1 MTMRKSNRNV
11 AKILL
16 SGLLILEL
24 LLVGSC
30 DSWMSNDDFMEQ
42 IESEVHDANAAPINV
57 YVRYANAKMGT
68 TEPQGSTTMKVDVA
82 SKISAVTNDDYGFVR
97 WAAFSTEDFATDKQ
111 HSKLTYISE
120 EDYNENYKSKEL
132 SSEIVYFS
140 DPKNPATDVKILAER
155 NDIFIIPIVATRP
168 SYVQSVPGAGDSNIV
183 KNTSIRILFSKPIN
197 TDTIKDTEGNL
208 NFNISTSAAVFTDDD
223 KEMEANDITEY
234 FDYSFSESKKML
246 TLKLKDNQL
255 LDNRQYIT
263 VTLLEG
269 LEDLYGFSMNGNY
282 TFKFQ
287 TGTST
292 DSLAPMIEV
301 IYGGT
306 GDICNVFVTF
316 GEDGKSI
323 GTATNEAK
331 NAPKEIDSEK
341 YTSAVIAQRVY
352 DKLNIFVKANDIINS
367 GNADINP
374 AKDLSEDNVALIY
387 ISAGL
392 YIDANGNPITIDESN
407 STTYQIGKKSYTYIS
422 GTIDQN
428 ANISKQFTDMVPVD
442 KDGNKYSSG
451 MIYSYDVSNLPD
463 GLIRIDVWA
472 GDMTGNAG
480 GPDDKGAPY
489 YEKHDNGFKSIF
501 VVKDTTPIDSSY
513 VKANKQVIS
522 NSALAPYFWYNN
534 SSLGS
539 MELFD
544 SPSNKIHDAGH
555 EKLRALDKNLWWTFK
570 VGNVTEKIS
579 KDDSTWKRIHD
590 ETDGTTS
597 LHYNLANATA
607 PSVDGP
613 VDITL
618 YLKDDM
624 GNLSEPVLLDSI
636 MYDNTAPSVSLKSGK
651 GDFVNEAGNEELHAS
666 DPKVIEQILKVTI
679 AESNEN
685 NTGSGIRRMEIHVKK
700 GNEEVEAPLDATT
713 FKVLYAPSS
722 IENPTPSSEG
732 IRPITVQTAEADSAT
747 TNTVKV
753 FNVTDA
759 DKITDGT
766 LFIYGL
772 TLGDTDGTYEVNVDL
787 FDSALNK
794 TPVTAVTRIARDTTE
809 PVINKVQVLGAQA
822 RKVYGQDEETWWMPY
837 DKFED
842 ANNLTKVTLRVSA
855 NESGSGLKYIKLA
868 DNAEFTENTVLYVGD
883 KALVRDVDY
892 SLDIAN
898 KIIELKDWYTP
909 LFINPTNGEHI
920 ITLENIK
927 LNNLN
932 APAGTTQGN
941 KILLTLDDFVDKS
954 KSNENQIY
962 YGETASTGTLVYADS
977 IAPQIAYLHIADSAK
992 HTANNPDDKGYN
1004 GDNYTDSQNVV
1015 LTLTFGDTEA
1025 GNKGSGVNQ
1034 VILSDNA
1041 EFTSG
1046 TQIYYRN
1053 EDGTETLLA
1062 QSTDYEITSDTVN
1075 FKKVFTETDTLKFT
1089 NVKLVSDVQG
1099 EQSIKADV
1107 KDFVGIKSTESEP
1120 ANVLIYDSVNPELYE
1135 AYWVAENNTVTA
1147 GTCNSEVINN
1157 QTLRI
1162 EFTEVTSGV
1171 KVIQLDITQ
1180 DGIANDTPYA
1190 TPFDSITQLTYEYN
1204 GTENLVK
1211 DVDYTVQGKYIVL
1224 NKTYTSGA
1232 FNIKGIT
1239 LKNTVDQASYNV
1251 NITLLDASE
1260 NKHAKATGI
1269 AIDTIAPEFTESL
1282 RVPALKRT
1290 VELTASGTTA
1300 AVDGYWLDA
1309 NHVNGRNK
1317 AADSIPVY
1325 IKIREKSSGIKVI
1338 TFAANAVISEATTLW
1353 LVNGTNET
1361 EVDASKYTRD
1371 LANNTITINEEAD
1384 ARALFRRA
1392 DDSVFELLVKNVG
1405 LNQPDTETS
1414 ASNNTI
1420 KMFLSDVAK
1429 NQNPDG
1435 MVQATPSIYSDSR
1448 APNAP
1453 TALTL
1458 KDRKTTT
1465 TTIAASDG
1473 YTNESIVDMTF
1484 NLDNSEQFGS
1494 GYHKFV
1500 LSGATFIQN
1509 GADKTTLT
1517 LKDTAGNVVPNV
1529 EFDIT
1534 DNNTTLI
1541 LKRTNQT
1548 ADTYTVVRQA
1558 VSVEL
1563 KNVELANPTANENH
1577 TVSVTAYDLT
1587 GRNAEAVS
1595 TSIILDT
1602 QVPTVA
1608 PVFTAAYTKE
1618 GSAYDAS
1625 LNVYPHPNGENG
1637 TGVTRTFGDKSIPTF
1652 YTKAKVDENESS
1664 YNAVLGIHASDNICL
1679 GGNVRPTTFLYY
1691 VNDESFNMTLAQIIA
1706 SNTKV
1711 NPETGING
1719 NRANQTCLWFKFPVG
1734 KYSAVIADE
1743 AGNISSVFRFNV
1755 EADDTAPAV
1764 TDFAEHVLFERPNA
1778 DSDVYRNTIAASTG
1792 SGEFTYTSNESIGKL
1807 FMSRKYVTKK
1817 SGDKYRIVLN
1827 LGGAYTSNNT
1837 SAIVKKLDGAD
1848 ATDALNYAELSADV
1862 NRAPIEKYAI
1872 VTTYTDWAAS
1882 SQDTSNYVPVI
1893 PGLTDALWHNYTA
1906 GGQQVTDEANNIV
1919 SFVDS
1924 NNNLVI
1930 ELPNTQSTAPVTVF
1944 VRDGCGN
1951 YSHVLLGYDSTSK
1964 TAVSYIVD
1972 GKLGTKAANDGVIE
1986 EPVIIQ
1992 YPYLTSTTS
2001 TSGTFTW
2008 TDLDVSTNS
2017 TNYVKNSQ
2025 SGNAEGSDN
2034 GKGQTRGFIKD
2045 FVKKATYYNPNIT
2058 PFKLGLLLK
2067 VNANNQETVLFGDNN
2082 IGKTTSSTDYTVR
2095 AKLYC
2100 TTDESVPTRDKF
2112 ESDATS
2118 TGYHTDWVNV
2128 RSNQGDNK
2136 DILIVLDYPIPDYST
2151 LGWTTNETNGE
2162 PKPYF
2167 IWYLFEDRVG
2177 NYEIAKVVNS
2187 AGSGTQLNQAYSAD
2201 SSVFDRWLYD
2211 NEAPKLT
2218 IRGTT
2223 TDPGTITAADINTL
2237 VATNN
2242 GFVPYVKKDS
2252 SGNIITDSNGKAT
2265 VYVHASLTHSDLQD
2279 GATKNTNLGNGT
2291 THTVDG
2297 GSYSPYSPYNPFM
2310 DLAVSE
2316 ITGVRAFAWSNS
2328 ENIDF
2333 GNSYTDNSYWYNG
2346 STVYWYVG
2354 WGSVSDSGGLEKD
2367 IGKGTFGYSSYAG
2380 NAYFDTSISSSYS
2393 GKYSGTKVNTY
2404 IPYGK
2409 LSTTA
2414 EKELWLHVMDWT
2426 GNISHYRMGQNL
2438 KFVNDSTVPDYSST
2452 TTGEKLE
2459 PNQYY
2464 MKKTSDSSIPLV
2476 RFAGTGADA
2485 LAQNNI
2491 NVYLPENYFTE
2502 AGSGVQGYSFKNDGT
2517 GIATDGLYLSIPYSK
2532 YSASTTQS
2540 SMTYYV
2546 YDNVGNR
2553 AEKTLYYVF
2562 DTDAPAIKA
2571 VSIRENSGI
2580 SSSFKFCDPEH
2591 GLATNEDN
2599 LTGFN
2604 YYRDYTFKDVNG
2616 TTLTKP
2622 INKPHDNVDNFETG
2636 ELQEVYFNGTGMARF
2651 HVILEEACSD
2661 IKEIQVNRWK
2671 NGSWVTYTGYK
2682 RDSAADDTTW
2692 KAFGE
2697 AITSTTRDDYWT
2709 GNSESDTFVMVDFN
2723 LTYTKEGTYYQILAT
2738 DISGNSSFRYFKLY
2752 LDNEAPIFAENQY
2765 GEKRPVVTPAIGSI
2779 NPITVSG
2786 TTTYYYNANSSN
2798 YLKINF
2804 AVEDS
2809 GSGSKSSLKQ
2819 FQYSLNNSNWYDI
2832 TNSTK
2837 ELSFDS
2843 STIETIYLRDILGNT
2858 TTASLAKPGFSYH
2871 YTDASGVPKTVTI
2884 PKLVKYTGSAP
2895 AAPAITAEDIN
2906 YIDKDYKTKRTSIV
2920 NEIQTKG
2927 LGEKLTT
2934 YNNNT
2939 GKWNTQSLSQDDWSH
2954 LYTEKLN
2961 IAGSNTI
2968 LIKQNESSPERKQL
2982 KISFTPASNYIIGYL
2997 ELGENETPSTVV
3009 GAYSFADTA
3018 NMKSFISDLPMKE
3031 DYGLATKKY
3040 YAVDVVG
3047 NISDPLTITYSYNNP
3062 HSAKNIKLIKNP
3074 DEINS
3079 TIKAKMVSDGIIF
3092 ARYLDVE
3099 GSPKDTGWKTGRRYI
3114 SDGYIVVSFTLPE
3127 KLDSENSYS
3136 ETPERIQLID
3146 KWGNTTDKQKLR
3158 GEIKN
3163 TSSLFK
3169 LYSETTKNS
3178 DERYNWYI
3186 AFKLDI
3192 SEEEKGNGSN
3202 GTQQKPA
3209 FNGQFYNNKDKDGS
3223 VIYAK
3228 IFGSTSESELTA
3240 LNETEKATYGW
3251 MIDNKAPEI
3260 NSNYYDNDG
3269 NEKLIHTKKDN
3280 KNAEKFIL
3288 GTSPTSYTVSISK
3301 AIGNNGSKEN
3311 LYDANSIAYLKVNF
3325 DSSKTACLSDNFTT
3339 DNAIKY
3345 KFVVAAADNFTAN
3358 VSPDD
3363 SDWVSLITDET
3374 SNGYQSVNG
3383 AGYWRFVLPNISE
3396 PNNKVALFLKD
3407 EVGNVSDPYYL
3418 ADQQNG
3424 QWIKT
3429 WIVDK
3434 GPESATIT
3442 EDGKTTLPSY
3452 SETATSYV
3460 LNVAM
3465 NKGAIIKSISAVNA
3479 EVESVEFNDES
3490 GSAWTSQPSY
3500 DSNTGKFA
3508 NDDSFIN
3515 LKSIKVTLKNL
3526 NAPIWN
3532 ETQAVKLKIN
3542 GSEIGGTV
3550 ITIPVKKLSEGD
3562 ITLKQ
3567 IVEDQEQDLPIRID
3581 DRIEDNAE
3589 KTVRI
3594 KFAEGANGSRLAK
3607 IAVSGAKIKINNS
3620 KYDSIIPA
3628 STSWGDSDTT
3638 IDLTLTDIEQSWTGD
3653 SSVKLTF
3660 TPTVATGQTATTFEK
3675 AVFTVGKKPLQ
3686 ESDITFTLPTSFVNG
3701 AENTIKLETAKA
3713 NITDSTVKERIKKV
3727 TLVDGNTENE
3737 LSPASSTTT
3746 SYTYKKKIYKDWVSK
3761 SVKLRIY
3768 DTLDGNVI
3776 EKPVFS
3782 AEVPAIDSTDISVTG
3797 PASYT
3802 NGTEEYEYEISIPG
3816 ITLVEFDITHDGD
3829 DGFTWTPASDTTYA
3843 KAKITAKRG
3852 WSDKTVTLKVKNFTV
3867 KTLNIS
3873 APTATEITEGV
3884 TGLSAY
3890 SNDTKIY
3897 GYTISIDG
3905 ITLIADDITYSGV
3918 SASDYTFTAADET
3931 NPAKVTMV
3939 IERDWEAAKTIT
3951 LSINGKEVRNF
3962 NVSKI
3967 DASEISVNGPESYDS
3982 NTTTYTYEISVPG
3995 YTLKEEDVTATGAN
4009 GLTFMAATETEPAK
4023 ANLTVNQEWNE
4034 KTVTLKVRDNPK
4046 ISFDVA
4052 AKELTKK
4059 DITITNG
4066 DWESKEIP
4074 VTFNNGASRSAI
4086 DSITISLSDGT
4097 NTTPLTNVSWSWK
4110 DENTDTLV
4118 LTGEFPEKGWKT
4130 QDISLTIKNKAG
4142 NDLEPMH
4149 GMTIPVKVL
4158 GEGDILFTPASWTS
4172 GETANYE
4179 IAVSFPTG
4187 ASKANVKS
4195 LAVEG
4200 ATDLEAAFNE
4210 DGDKIIL
4217 TGTNPTQ
4224 TWDSQSI
4231 TITVYNT
4238 NNEAVA
4244 TMPALNVPAKTFD
4257 ANCVEV
4263 PVQTWPEDG
4272 KWTQASFNIKS
4283 ELPITNVISKDTSKF
4298 KVTVNSKWNENKEA
4312 SLNLALAEG
4321 VTSITKADLVIQVQT
4336 EKGNADI
4343 ALFPSGPGASNNNQ
4357 RSIFG
4362 FRTKGNT
4369 YSATS
4374 TSSSS
4379 AGEAPKT
4386 RSVSLRSWVND
4397 VFNGGSDAAVEAVK
4411 DEVKSSAKKASK
4423 KSKKSA
4429 KAAKSQKVVEK
4440 SVVAEN
4446 AEVAAVSL
4454 AETSAATVNEAVGIV
4469 AATVSAAT
4477 EVVEE
4482 AAPAVDGVSASL
4494 EAEAAAPLSAEPD
4507 LPDASV
4513 ESPSASV
4520 AAIIMAIAALCAAAA
4535 ALTIIALK
4543 KRAAKK

>member
-1 MTMRKSNRNV
+1 MRKSNRNV
-11 AKILL
+11 AKFLL

-197 TDTIKDTEGNL
+197 TDTIKDSEGNL

-316 GEDGKSI
+316 GEDGEMK
-323 GTATNEAK
+323 GTATTESK

-442 KDGNKYSSG
+442 KDGNKYTGG

-501 VVKDTTPIDSSY
+501 VVKDTTPIDSAY

-722 IENPTPSSEG
+722 IANPTPSSEG
-732 IRPITVQTAEADSAT
+732 IRPITVQTAEADPAT

-842 ANNLTKVTLRVSA
+842 ADNLTKVTLRVSA

-892 SLDIAN
+892 TLN
-898 KIIELKDWYTP
+898 TTTRTIELKDWYTP

-977 IAPQIAYLHIADSAK
+977 IAPQIANLHIADSAK
-992 HTANNPDDKGYN
+992 HTENNPDDKGYN

-1062 QSTDYEITSDTVN
+1062 QSTDYEITSDTVT

-1107 KDFVGIKSTESEP
+1107 KDFAGIKSTESKP
-1120 ANVLIYDSVNPELYE
+1120 ANVIIYDSVNPELYE

-1290 VELTASGTTA
+1290 VELTANGTTA

-1309 NHVNGRNK
+1309 NHVNGSNK

-1353 LVNGTNET
+1353 LVDGATET
-1361 EVDASKYTRD
+1361 EVEHSIYTID
-1371 LANNTITINEEAD
+1371 TTANTITINNEAD
-1384 ARALFRRA
+1384 ARALFRKS
-1392 DDSVFELLVKNVG
+1392 DDSVFELLVNNVG
-1405 LNQPDTETS
+1405 LNQLDTETS

-1458 KDRKTTT
+1458 KDRKTTS

-1608 PVFTAAYTKE
+1608 PVFTAAFSKE

-1637 TGVTRTFGDKSIPTF
+1637 TGITRTFGDKSIPTF
-1652 YTKAKVDENESS
+1652 YTKAKVDENDSS

-1691 VNDESFNMTLAQIIA
+1691 VNDDSFNMTLAQIIA

-1755 EADDTAPAV
+1755 EADDTVPAV
-1764 TDFAEHVLFERPNA
+1764 TDFADHVLFEQPNDGA
-1778 DSDVYRNTIAASTG
+1778 KVYRNAIAASTA

-1807 FMSRKYVTKK
+1807 FKSRKYVTKK
-1817 SGDKYRIVLN
+1817 SSDKYRIILN
-1827 LGGAYTSNNT
+1827 LGTTYTSGNA

-1848 ATDALNYAELSADV
+1848 VGAALDYSELSAAE

-1872 VTTYTDWAAS
+1872 VTTYSDWAAS
-1882 SQDTSNYVPVI
+1882 AQDSSDYVPVT

-1906 GGQQVTDEANNIV
+1906 GSQPVTDEANKVV
-1919 SFVDS
+1919 SWIDA
-1924 NNNLVI
+1924 NNNLLI

-1951 YSHVLLGYDSTSK
+1951 INNVLLGYDETSK

-2136 DILIVLDYPIPDYST
+2136 DILIVLDYPTPDYST

-2162 PKPYF
+2162 PKPFF

-2237 VATNN
+2237 IATNN
-2242 GFVPYVKKDS
+2242 GFVPYVKS
-2252 SGNIITDSNGKAT
+2252 NSNGTST

-2297 GSYSPYSPYNPFM
+2297 SKASYSPYNPFM

-2328 ENIDF
+2328 DNISF
-2333 GNSYTDNSYWYNG
+2333 GNSYTAGTSWY
-2346 STVYWYVG
+2346 SSATVYWYVG
-2354 WGSVSDSGGLEKD
+2354 WGSVSNSGGLEKD
-2367 IGKGTFGYSSYAG
+2367 IGNGSFDYESYPG
-2380 NAYFDTSISSSYS
+2380 NAYFDTSISSGYS

-2409 LSTTA
+2409 LSTTSA
-2414 EKELWLHVMDWT
+2414 NELWLHVMDWT
-2426 GNISHYRMGQNL
+2426 GNISHYRMGQDI
-2438 KFVNDSTVPDYSST
+2438 KFVNDSTIPDYSST

-2502 AGSGVQGYSFKNDGT
+2502 AGSGVKGYSFKNDGT

-2752 LDNEAPIFAENQY
+2752 LDNEAPTFVENQY
-2765 GEKRPVVTPAIGSI
+2765 GYKNPVIELGKGSI
-2779 NPITVSG
+2779 NPVPNS
-2786 TTTYYYNANSSN
+2786 TTNYYYTADANGK
-2798 YLKINF
+2798 LKIKF

-2809 GSGSKSSLKQ
+2809 GSGSKASLKQ
-2819 FQYSLNNSNWYDI
+2819 FEYSFNGSTGWTSVPSNNQLEFPDGTY
-2832 TNSTK
+2832 
-2837 ELSFDS
+2837 ESF
-2843 STIETIYLRDILGNT
+2843 YLKDILGNVT
-2858 TTASLAKPGFSYH
+2858 KVENSTPKFTYH
-2871 YTDASGVPKTVTI
+2871 YNDGTESGKTVQI
-2884 PKLVKYTGSAP
+2884 PKLTKYTGSTTVTP
-2895 AAPAITAEDIN
+2895 PTITSQTITATDQNNRNQTNKIIN
-2906 YIDKDYKTKRTSIV
+2906 EVETFGIGWK
-2920 NEIQTKG
+2920 
-2927 LGEKLTT
+2927 
-2934 YNNNT
+2934 
-2939 GKWNTQSLSQDDWSH
+2939 
-2954 LYTEKLN
+2954 LYTQNNQKRLAWKDSSDIEANRWSNWYTEN
-2961 IAGSNTI
+2961 ISKDSTGMI
-2968 LIKQNESSPERKQL
+2968 LIKDTEDAPREKLRLTFNK
-2982 KISFTPASNYIIGYL
+2982 PANVIGYI
-2997 ELGENETPSTVV
+2997 ELDNENQTPITTA
-3009 GAYSFADTA
+3009 GNYSFANNT
-3018 NMKSFISDLPMKE
+3018 KTTFEYELPVTDLT
-3031 DYGLATKKY
+3031 TKVY

-3047 NISDPLTITYSYNNP
+3047 NISAAYTIKYTYNNP
-3062 HSAKNIKLIKNP
+3062 YTPKNVKLIK
-3074 DEINS
+3074 DKSEIKSDALSAMENAG
-3079 TIKAKMVSDGIIF
+3079 IKFAHYFDVDYSDTDFFDGNQRRPKDSATKDGI
-3092 ARYLDVE
+3092 RL
-3099 GSPKDTGWKTGRRYI
+3099 I
-3114 SDGYIVVSFTLPE
+3114 SGGYIVIECTLPE
-3127 KLDSENSYS
+3127 IAGNDYS
-3136 ETPERIQLID
+3136 ETPNKVQLYDVWGEGKD
-3146 KWGNTTDKQKLR
+3146 KRKLR
-3158 GEIKN
+3158 GQISSSSNNFKVYGS
-3163 TSSLFK
+3163 TS
-3169 LYSETTKNS
+3169 KNS
-3178 DERYNWYI
+3178 DNRHYCYI

-3192 SEEEKGNGSN
+3192 SETEGGSGN
-3202 GTQQKPA
+3202 QQNPQ
-3209 FNGQFYNNKDKDGS
+3209 FDGQFFNNPEHDGS
-3223 VIYAK
+3223 QIKAK
-3228 IFGSTSESELTA
+3228 ISGNTTESKLTS
-3240 LNETEKATYGW
+3240 LNENGKKYGW
-3251 MIDNKAPEI
+3251 MIDNEAPKIYSECYTEDNNVNYLHNQKDLYVGVKNGENYTFASKVKDKEGNYSNLYPQNSKAYISVRHPVSNGYE
-3260 NSNYYDNDG
+3260 SNY
-3269 NEKLIHTKKDN
+3269 
-3280 KNAEKFIL
+3280 
-3288 GTSPTSYTVSISK
+3288 
-3301 AIGNNGSKEN
+3301 
-3311 LYDANSIAYLKVNF
+3311 
-3325 DSSKTACLSDNFTT
+3325 SDNFTSEA
-3339 DNAIKY
+3339 DLKY
-3345 KFVVAAADNFTAN
+3345 KFVTSKDTSINTP
-3358 VSPDD
+3358 SPDAD
-3363 SDWVSLITDET
+3363 GWNDFPINEWPSIGGRGRRPFVMPPITDPGT
-3374 SNGYQSVNG
+3374 
-3383 AGYWRFVLPNISE
+3383 I
-3396 PNNKVALFLKD
+3396 VAFFLKD
-3407 EVGNVSDPYYL
+3407 QAGNVTEPFYL
-3418 ADQQNG
+3418 ADKQNG

-3434 GPESATIT
+3434 SPESATIT
-3442 EDGKTTLPSY
+3442 EVGKTTKPAY
-3452 SETATSYV
+3452 SETADSYV
-3460 LNVAM
+3460 LNVEM
-3465 NKGAIIKSISAVNA
+3465 DKGTIIKSVSADKA
-3479 EVESVEFNDES
+3479 SVAGVVFNDES
-3490 GSAWTSQPSY
+3490 GNPWSTQPTY
-3500 DSNTGKFA
+3500 N
-3508 NDDSFIN
+3508 NDGTFGEGDAYIN
-3515 LKSIKVTLKNL
+3515 LKSLKITLNNLAETSYTGPQNVT
-3526 NAPIWN
+3526 
-3532 ETQAVKLKIN
+3532 LKIN
-3542 GSEIGGTV
+3542 GTEIGGTV
-3550 ITIPVKKLSEGD
+3550 ITIPTRKLTETDVELKQVVVNDLGESTELPLEKITERLETTTEKVIRLKLS
-3562 ITLKQ
+3562 
-3567 IVEDQEQDLPIRID
+3567 
-3581 DRIEDNAE
+3581 N
-3589 KTVRI
+3589 
-3594 KFAEGANGSRLAK
+3594 GANKDRVSKIEVSRAEIKSGSTNVTE
-3607 IAVSGAKIKINNS
+3607 ITPNS
-3620 KYDSIIPA
+3620 L
-3628 STSWGDSDTT
+3628 TWSDDGTT
-3638 IDLTLTDIEQSWTGD
+3638 VDLTLTNIEQDWTD
-3653 SSVKLTF
+3653 EKSVTLTI
-3660 TPTVATGQTATTFEK
+3660 TPVRGIGQAETTFDK
-3675 AVFTVGKKPLQ
+3675 DVFTVGIKPLVDG
-3686 ESDITFTLPTSFVNG
+3686 DITYTLPVNFTNG
-3701 AENTIKLETAKA
+3701 TENTIKIETSEAPL
-3713 NITDSTVKERIKKV
+3713 SRIEKV
-3727 TLVDGNTENE
+3727 LLVDGSSETE
-3737 LSPASSTTT
+3737 LSPTSSTTT
-3746 SYTYKKKIYKDWVSK
+3746 SHTYNKTIYKNWESKTVSLK
-3761 SVKLRIY
+3761 I
-3768 DTLDGNVI
+3768 
-3776 EKPVFS
+3776 
-3782 AEVPAIDSTDISVTG
+3782 IDSLEGNFLTKTIFETVDAINTNDITVSG
-3797 PASYT
+3797 PEAYT
-3802 NGTEEYEYEISIPG
+3802 PGTEDYEFEISIPG
-3816 ITLVEFDITHDGD
+3816 ITLAESDITHDGD
-3829 DGFTWTPASDTTYA
+3829 DGFTWTSASDTTSA

-3852 WSDKTVTLKVKNFTV
+3852 WNAKTVTLKVREFSV
-3867 KTLNIS
+3867 KTLAIT
-3873 APTATEITEGV
+3873 APTESDITTGV
-3884 TGLSAY
+3884 TGPSEY
-3890 SNDTKIY
+3890 STAQKTY
-3897 GYTISIDG
+3897 EYSISIPG
-3905 ITLIADDITYSGV
+3905 ITLASTDVTYTGV
-3918 SASDYTFTAADET
+3918 SDSDVTFTAADGT

-3939 IERDWEAAKTIT
+3939 IERDWESDKTIT
-3951 LSINGKEVRNF
+3951 LSVNEKEVRNF
-3962 NVSKI
+3962 VVSKI
-3967 DASEISVNGPESYDS
+3967 DAGDISVTGPNAYTVG
-3982 NTTTYTYEISVPG
+3982 TTNYEYEISVPG
-3995 YTLKEEDVTATGAN
+3995 YTLKEEDVTATGAD
-4009 GLTFMAATETEPAK
+4009 GFVFTSATSTEPAK
-4023 ANLTVNQEWNE
+4023 AKLTVNQNWTTE
-4034 KTVTLKVRDNPK
+4034 KAILKVNGNT
-4046 ISFDVA
+4046 V
-4052 AKELTKK
+4052 KELTR
-4059 DITITNG
+4059 I
-4066 DWESKEIP
+4066 
-4074 VTFNNGASRSAI
+4074 A
-4086 DSITISLSDGT
+4086 
-4097 NTTPLTNVSWSWK
+4097 
-4110 DENTDTLV
+4110 
-4118 LTGEFPEKGWKT
+4118 KT
-4130 QDISLTIKNKAG
+4130 
-4142 NDLEPMH
+4142 
-4149 GMTIPVKVL
+4149 L
-4158 GEGDILFTPASWTS
+4158 GEGDVTMSDADVLIGTDYYRTTL
-4172 GETANYE
+4172 
-4179 IAVSFPTG
+4179 SFPTG
-4187 ASKANVKS
+4187 ATSANITNITTYIGDTEITDEDKKSELVPEVSGVLPCQITLRYIPTAGWSDIPIKIKLNNNDNLVFTVKTITANSLTASDVTIDDGVLDGDSVKVPLGFPTGASMDNVKS
-4195 LAVEG
+4195 VYASYTKDETTTEISASKGDNNTVIISGLPAAVWTKIPITLTINGNSELSKLVYEVP
-4200 ATDLEAAFNE
+4200 AKELTASMFTITDNSS
-4210 DGDKIIL
+4210 
-4217 TGTNPTQ
+4217 NPLSWSPDANT
-4224 TWDSQSI
+4224 TYAGI
-4231 TITVYNT
+4231 TITPPEGVSLTGAASVSSPTVTNT
-4238 NNEAVA
+4238 A
-4244 TMPALNVPAKTFD
+4244 
-4257 ANCVEV
+4257 
-4263 PVQTWPEDG
+4263 
-4272 KWTQASFNIKS
+4272 
-4283 ELPITNVISKDTSKF
+4283 ELPTITYNHNNSFGIQVVNVNGQNKAMPSDLE
-4298 KVTVNSKWNENKEA
+4298 VTVTVSVGGTTKDVKIT
-4312 SLNLALAEG
+4312 LNNLDG
-4321 VTSITKADLVIQVQT
+4321 TGHPKA
-4336 EKGNADI
+4336 
-4343 ALFPSGPGASNNNQ
+4343 PGASNNNQ

-4362 FRTKGNT
+4362 FRTKGNS

-4374 TSSSS
+4374 TS
-4379 AGEAPKT
+4379 AGATSEAPKT
-4386 RSVSLRSWVND
+4386 RSVSLTSWVTD
-4397 VFNGGSDAAVEAVK
+4397 LFNNESEVAAETVK
-4411 DEVKSSAKKASK
+4411 DEVKASAKKASK

-4429 KAAKSQKVVEK
+4429 KTQKVVEK
-4440 SVVAEN
+4440 P
-4446 AEVAAVSL
+4446 VAAESL
-4454 AETSAATVNEAVGIV
+4454 AETSAAPVNELAETV
-4469 AATVSAAT
+4469 AATVSAVT
-4477 EVVEE
+4477 EVVEDT
-4482 AAPAVDGVSASL
+4482 APAVQEVSASL
-4494 EAEAAAPLSAEPD
+4494 EAEAAAPLSADPD
-4507 LPDASV
+4507 LPETSE
-4513 ESPSASV
+4513 ESPSASA
-4520 AAIIMAIAALCAAAA
+4520 AAIILAIAALCATAV

>member
-1 MTMRKSNRNV
+1 MSMRKSNRNV

-197 TDTIKDTEGNL
+197 TDTIKDSEGNL

-306 GDICNVFVTF
+306 GDICDVFVTF
-316 GEDGKSI
+316 GEDGEMK
-323 GTATNEAK
+323 GTATTESK

-392 YIDANGNPITIDESN
+392 YIDANGNPITIDETN

-428 ANISKQFTDMVPVD
+428 ANLSKQFTDMVPLD
-442 KDGNKYSSG
+442 KDGNKYTGG

-480 GPDDKGAPY
+480 GPGDKGAPFID
-489 YEKHDNGFKSIF
+489 KHDNGFKSIF
-501 VVKDTTPIDSSY
+501 VVKDTTPIDSAY

-651 GDFVNEAGNEELHAS
+651 GDFVNATGNEELHAS

-732 IRPITVQTAEADSAT
+732 IRQIAIQTVEADSAT

-772 TLGDTDGTYEVNVDL
+772 TLGDTDGTYEVSVDL

-794 TPVTAVTRIARDTTE
+794 TPAAAVTRIARDTTE

-822 RKVYGQDEETWWMPY
+822 RKVYGQNEETWWMPY

-920 ITLENIK
+920 ITLENIR

-1053 EDGTETLLA
+1053 EDDTETLLA
-1062 QSTDYEITSDTVN
+1062 QSTDYEITSDTVT

-1107 KDFVGIKSTESEP
+1107 KDFAGIKSTESKP
-1120 ANVLIYDSVNPELYE
+1120 ANVIIYDSVNPELYE

-1309 NHVNGRNK
+1309 AHVNGSNK

-1353 LVNGTNET
+1353 LVDGATET
-1361 EVDASKYTRD
+1361 EVNHSIYTID
-1371 LANNTITINEEAD
+1371 TNANTITINNEAD
-1384 ARALFRRA
+1384 ARALFRKS

-1473 YTNESIVDMTF
+1473 YTDESYVNMTF

-1517 LKDTAGNVVPNV
+1517 LKDTAGNVIPNV

-1587 GRNAEAVS
+1587 GRAAEAVS

-1602 QVPTVA
+1602 QEPTVA
-1608 PVFTAAYTKE
+1608 PVFTAAFSKE

-1652 YTKAKVDENESS
+1652 YTKAKVDENDSS

-1691 VNDESFNMTLAQIIA
+1691 VNDESFNMSREQIIA
-1706 SNTKV
+1706 SDTKV

-1719 NRANQTCLWFKFPVG
+1719 NRANQTYLWFKFPVG
-1734 KYSAVIADE
+1734 KYSAVVADE

-1764 TDFAEHVLFERPNA
+1764 TDFAEHILFEQPNA

-1792 SGEFTYTSNESIGKL
+1792 SGEFSYTSNESIGKL

-1882 SQDTSNYVPVI
+1882 AQDSSDYVPVT
-1893 PGLTDALWHNYTA
+1893 PALTDALWHNYTA
-1906 GGQQVTDEANNIV
+1906 GGQPVTDDANNIV

-1951 YSHVLLGYDSTSK
+1951 YSHVLLGLDETSK

-1972 GKLGTKAANDGVIE
+1972 GKLGKVETTNGAIASASLVQN
-1986 EPVIIQ
+1986 
-1992 YPYLTSTTS
+1992 PYLT
-2001 TSGTFTW
+2001 
-2008 TDLDVSTNS
+2008 VSTATSDTYTWDETTYSWN
-2017 TNYVKNSQ
+2017 NQ
-2025 SGNAEGSDN
+2025 SGNADTTGSN
-2034 GKGQTRGFIKD
+2034 KGGVGQTRGFIKD
-2045 FVKKATYYNPNIT
+2045 YVKKATYYNPTLVSTN
-2058 PFKLGLLLK
+2058 PFKIGLVLR
-2067 VNANNQETVLFGDNN
+2067 VDADNQETVLFNES
-2082 IGKTTSSTDYTVR
+2082 GKTTDTSNYTAR
-2095 AKLYC
+2095 AMIYC
-2100 TTDESVPTRDKF
+2100 TVAEGVPTRQTIIN
-2112 ESDATS
+2112 ATS
-2118 TGYHTDWVNV
+2118 QASGVTGYNTGWVNV
-2128 RSNQGDNK
+2128 KAKQNEDNK
-2136 DILIVLDYPIPDYST
+2136 IVILLDYPTPDYST
-2151 LGWTTNETNGE
+2151 LGWTTKDNNGE

-2187 AGSGTQLNQAYSAD
+2187 DGSGTQLNQAYNANST
-2201 SSVFDRWLYD
+2201 VFDRWLYD
-2211 NEAPKLT
+2211 NEAPKIT

-2242 GFVPYVKKDS
+2242 GFVPYVKS
-2252 SGNIITDSNGKAT
+2252 NSNGTST

-2297 GSYSPYSPYNPFM
+2297 SNASYSPYNPFM

-2333 GNSYTDNSYWYNG
+2333 GNSYTDNSYWYNS

-2354 WGSVSDSGGLEKD
+2354 WGSVSNSGGLEKD
-2367 IGKGTFGYSSYAG
+2367 IGNGAFGYSSYAG

-2426 GNISHYRMGQNL
+2426 GNISHYRMGQNI
-2438 KFVNDSTVPDYSST
+2438 KFINDSTAPSYSP
-2452 TTGEKLE
+2452 TTGEDLK

-2464 MKKTSDSSIPLV
+2464 MKKTSDSEIPLV

-2485 LAQNNI
+2485 VAGNDI
-2491 NVYLPENYFTE
+2491 KVYLPENYFTE
-2502 AGSGVQGYSFKNDGT
+2502 AGSGVKGYSFKDDGT
-2517 GIATDGLYLSIPYSK
+2517 GIAERDTNGLYLSVPYDK
-2532 YSASTTQS
+2532 YHKNDDSEY
-2540 SMTYYV
+2540 SMPYYV

-2553 AEKTLYYVF
+2553 VSKTLRYVF
-2562 DTDAPAIKA
+2562 DNTAP
-2571 VSIRENSGI
+2571 SI
-2580 SSSFKFCDPEH
+2580 SSVSLVVKAGDENKFCDAEN
-2591 GLATNEDN
+2591 GLGTRDNETWTD
-2599 LTGFN
+2599 FSS
-2604 YYRDYTFKDVNG
+2604 YRDYVHKDKN
-2616 TTLTKP
+2616 TANTQ
-2622 INKPHDNVDNFETG
+2622 INKPHDAGHVENGVFVEDFESE
-2636 ELQEVYFNGTGMARF
+2636 ELQEIYLNKAGIARF
-2651 HVILEEACSD
+2651 HINLTSD
-2661 IKEIQVNRWK
+2661 VTDLVQIQVNKWVWK
-2671 NGSWVTYTGYK
+2671 SSSDKSQGGEWKTYTGYK
-2682 RDSAADDTTW
+2682 RATENSDWAPFGDASYNDW
-2692 KAFGE
+2692 KIEDNSMTYKMGTDNA
-2697 AITSTTRDDYWT
+2697 T
-2709 GNSESDTFVMVDFN
+2709 GYN
-2723 LTYTKEGTYYQILAT
+2723 LTYDAAGTYYQILVS
-2738 DISGNSSFRYFKLY
+2738 DISGNSSCQYFKLY
-2752 LDNEAPIFAENQY
+2752 LDNQAPTFAVQPTITIT
-2765 GEKRPVVTPAIGSI
+2765 KGSI
-2779 NPITVSG
+2779 NKDSDGIGRFFANTSYPMTINFTLDDG
-2786 TTTYYYNANSSN
+2786 TGIGSKYASSKIKYYYKYKLDGNDALSWNSMDSN
-2798 YLKINF
+2798 QGTIRYTVTDAKKLECIEVSDMF
-2804 AVEDS
+2804 
-2809 GSGSKSSLKQ
+2809 G
-2819 FQYSLNNSNWYDI
+2819 QYTTVNV
-2832 TNSTK
+2832 
-2837 ELSFDS
+2837 
-2843 STIETIYLRDILGNT
+2843 NT
-2858 TTASLAKPGFSYH
+2858 THPKIKYVYGDGANDYMEFDAVMNYQGYTGTLTYSATAGKEEFDGYAQDDNGQWYAKTKFEWNDSNCEKTASGEIRLKSKEMSKVKITLSKPAGVIG
-2871 YTDASGVPKTVTI
+2871 YTEAIPSTVKDTYTNKTLETSFTYDLPFKDANGNV
-2884 PKLVKYTGSAP
+2884 
-2895 AAPAITAEDIN
+2895 
-2906 YIDKDYKTKRTSIV
+2906 IDKDTDVTKT
-2920 NEIQTKG
+2920 
-2927 LGEKLTT
+2927 
-2934 YNNNT
+2934 
-2939 GKWNTQSLSQDDWSH
+2939 
-2954 LYTEKLN
+2954 
-2961 IAGSNTI
+2961 
-2968 LIKQNESSPERKQL
+2968 
-2982 KISFTPASNYIIGYL
+2982 
-2997 ELGENETPSTVV
+2997 
-3009 GAYSFADTA
+3009 
-3018 NMKSFISDLPMKE
+3018 
-3031 DYGLATKKY
+3031 Y
-3040 YAVDVVG
+3040 YAVDYVG
-3047 NISDPLTITYSYNNP
+3047 NYKSIDVKYTFNNP
-3062 HSAKNIKLIKNP
+3062 GEPKDVTFVKENDVPAGLKTLLSNNEISLTQTYDKPDTNYKYYRDGNIVIRCTLSTAPYASAHAFTINELKNNLNNTGYYAATPVALKLYYPKTDGSAKLIEEIKAT
-3074 DEINS
+3074 DTNS
-3079 TIKAKMVSDGIIF
+3079 TLKIYTLGSSDTVVDANGNT
-3092 ARYLDVE
+3092 RYNCYLVLPIGE
-3099 GSPKDTGWKTGRRYI
+3099 KHKDKLLYA
-3114 SDGYIVVSFTLPE
+3114 SVVCA
-3127 KLDSENSYS
+3127 ENSSS
-3136 ETPERIQLID
+3136 EITRLAAKYWKRDNIAPVIENP
-3146 KWGNTTDKQKLR
+3146 GNNDGGPYWQTDEENSASGKITVKKLL
-3158 GEIKN
+3158 N
-3163 TSSLFK
+3163 YTMMP
-3169 LYSETTKNS
+3169 SETTTNS
-3178 DERYNWYI
+3178 LSSFDGAVTI
-3186 AFKLDI
+3186 ANAKDSQIGPGGTTNLY
-3192 SEEEKGNGSN
+3192 ENGN
-3202 GTQQKPA
+3202 
-3209 FNGQFYNNKDKDGS
+3209 
-3223 VIYAK
+3223 VIY
-3228 IFGSTSESELTA
+3228 
-3240 LNETEKATYGW
+3240 YR
-3251 MIDNKAPEI
+3251 
-3260 NSNYYDNDG
+3260 YCR
-3269 NEKLIHTKKDN
+3269 
-3280 KNAEKFIL
+3280 
-3288 GTSPTSYTVSISK
+3288 
-3301 AIGNNGSKEN
+3301 
-3311 LYDANSIAYLKVNF
+3311 
-3325 DSSKTACLSDNFTT
+3325 DSSHIYIKDTDSDL
-3339 DNAIKY
+3339 AYY
-3345 KFVVAAADNFTAN
+3345 KFV
-3358 VSPDD
+3358 
-3363 SDWVSLITDET
+3363 
-3374 SNGYQSVNG
+3374 
-3383 AGYWRFVLPNISE
+3383 
-3396 PNNKVALFLKD
+3396 
-3407 EVGNVSDPYYL
+3407 
-3418 ADQQNG
+3418 
-3424 QWIKT
+3424 
-3429 WIVDK
+3429 
-3434 GPESATIT
+3434 AT
-3442 EDGKTTLPSY
+3442 E
-3452 SETATSYV
+3452 A
-3460 LNVAM
+3460 
-3465 NKGAIIKSISAVNA
+3465 
-3479 EVESVEFNDES
+3479 ES
-3490 GSAWTSQPSY
+3490 GSSTDA
-3500 DSNTGKFA
+3500 KFNA
-3508 NDDSFIN
+3508 TASRTDDG
-3515 LKSIKVTLKNL
+3515 
-3526 NAPIWN
+3526 W
-3532 ETQAVKLKIN
+3532 
-3542 GSEIGGTV
+3542 
-3550 ITIPVKKLSEGD
+3550 
-3562 ITLKQ
+3562 
-3567 IVEDQEQDLPIRID
+3567 LPI
-3581 DRIEDNAE
+3581 
-3589 KTVRI
+3589 KYV
-3594 KFAEGANGSRLAK
+3594 GCANG
-3607 IAVSGAKIKINNS
+3607 G
-3620 KYDSIIPA
+3620 
-3628 STSWGDSDTT
+3628 
-3638 IDLTLTDIEQSWTGD
+3638 
-3653 SSVKLTF
+3653 
-3660 TPTVATGQTATTFEK
+3660 
-3675 AVFTVGKKPLQ
+3675 
-3686 ESDITFTLPTSFVNG
+3686 
-3701 AENTIKLETAKA
+3701 
-3713 NITDSTVKERIKKV
+3713 
-3727 TLVDGNTENE
+3727 
-3737 LSPASSTTT
+3737 
-3746 SYTYKKKIYKDWVSK
+3746 
-3761 SVKLRIY
+3761 
-3768 DTLDGNVI
+3768 
-3776 EKPVFS
+3776 
-3782 AEVPAIDSTDISVTG
+3782 
-3797 PASYT
+3797 
-3802 NGTEEYEYEISIPG
+3802 
-3816 ITLVEFDITHDGD
+3816 
-3829 DGFTWTPASDTTYA
+3829 
-3843 KAKITAKRG
+3843 
-3852 WSDKTVTLKVKNFTV
+3852 
-3867 KTLNIS
+3867 
-3873 APTATEITEGV
+3873 
-3884 TGLSAY
+3884 
-3890 SNDTKIY
+3890 
-3897 GYTISIDG
+3897 
-3905 ITLIADDITYSGV
+3905 
-3918 SASDYTFTAADET
+3918 
-3931 NPAKVTMV
+3931 
-3939 IERDWEAAKTIT
+3939 
-3951 LSINGKEVRNF
+3951 
-3962 NVSKI
+3962 
-3967 DASEISVNGPESYDS
+3967 
-3982 NTTTYTYEISVPG
+3982 
-3995 YTLKEEDVTATGAN
+3995 
-4009 GLTFMAATETEPAK
+4009 
-4023 ANLTVNQEWNE
+4023 
-4034 KTVTLKVRDNPK
+4034 
-4046 ISFDVA
+4046 
-4052 AKELTKK
+4052 
-4059 DITITNG
+4059 
-4066 DWESKEIP
+4066 
-4074 VTFNNGASRSAI
+4074 
-4086 DSITISLSDGT
+4086 
-4097 NTTPLTNVSWSWK
+4097 
-4110 DENTDTLV
+4110 
-4118 LTGEFPEKGWKT
+4118 
-4130 QDISLTIKNKAG
+4130 
-4142 NDLEPMH
+4142 
-4149 GMTIPVKVL
+4149 
-4158 GEGDILFTPASWTS
+4158 
-4172 GETANYE
+4172 NYE
-4179 IAVSFPTG
+4179 F
-4187 ASKANVKS
+4187 
-4195 LAVEG
+4195 
-4200 ATDLEAAFNE
+4200 
-4210 DGDKIIL
+4210 
-4217 TGTNPTQ
+4217 
-4224 TWDSQSI
+4224 
-4231 TITVYNT
+4231 
-4238 NNEAVA
+4238 
-4244 TMPALNVPAKTFD
+4244 
-4257 ANCVEV
+4257 
-4263 PVQTWPEDG
+4263 
-4272 KWTQASFNIKS
+4272 
-4283 ELPITNVISKDTSKF
+4283 
-4298 KVTVNSKWNENKEA
+4298 
-4312 SLNLALAEG
+4312 
-4321 VTSITKADLVIQVQT
+4321 
-4336 EKGNADI
+4336 
-4343 ALFPSGPGASNNNQ
+4343 
-4357 RSIFG
+4357 
-4362 FRTKGNT
+4362 
-4369 YSATS
+4369 
-4374 TSSSS
+4374 
-4379 AGEAPKT
+4379 
-4386 RSVSLRSWVND
+4386 
-4397 VFNGGSDAAVEAVK
+4397 
-4411 DEVKSSAKKASK
+4411 
-4423 KSKKSA
+4423 
-4429 KAAKSQKVVEK
+4429 
-4440 SVVAEN
+4440 
-4446 AEVAAVSL
+4446 
-4454 AETSAATVNEAVGIV
+4454 
-4469 AATVSAAT
+4469 
-4477 EVVEE
+4477 
-4482 AAPAVDGVSASL
+4482 
-4494 EAEAAAPLSAEPD
+4494 
-4507 LPDASV
+4507 
-4513 ESPSASV
+4513 
-4520 AAIIMAIAALCAAAA
+4520 
-4535 ALTIIALK
+4535 
-4543 KRAAKK
+4543 